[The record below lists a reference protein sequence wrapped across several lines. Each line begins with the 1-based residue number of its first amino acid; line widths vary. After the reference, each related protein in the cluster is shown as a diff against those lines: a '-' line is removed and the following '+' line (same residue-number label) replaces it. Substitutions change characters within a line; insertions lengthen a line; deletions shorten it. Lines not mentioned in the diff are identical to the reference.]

1 MFSKFKKPKSGEIK
15 SEEKEFGDIPFTV
28 FYCTVLSRLAYFTS
42 RGFLPSY
49 EHIFGPIITNN
60 LMTALNNTALQNF
73 SNIYNDNIMLKDINN
88 IPTYTL
94 NGIKHL
100 DITTYAKK
108 INMVNS
114 VVVDSISDNIPK
126 YCLDGIEY
134 LNIKSYAKKKNM
146 VNSDKVK
153 DIAIDGPYLN
163 ITNIIKELD
172 LVDSLTGKDYT
183 VAYISIATSNYGGY
197 YILVDTRMPNCI
209 FVIFRGTYSAK
220 SASSYSKPE
229 SLKPKDGVLKG
240 IYKLLNDVKNTIIQ
254 SMLYLQQTY
263 LPQNNNKP
271 ESMKVI
277 TTGHSLGGG
286 LCTLFAKE
294 WVNLINSEPYNNPPY
309 NVFSKQISCV
319 SIASPRVMNPTL
331 SNDFCE
337 KTKKNIILFKRLTNR
352 GDPVPALPNKGVIGE
367 GYQHPCSTKQY
378 IENQRKEISID
389 CSSTKKPGSKGLP
402 VPVLENSL
410 KCQNTKTRFT
420 MSADPFAHMVYLYIN
435 FSDAVDITS
444 MIGSAFSPILTR
456 NNIEIERNDKKE
468 TVARMMIGEAI
479 KTQKNISESFKS
491 VFFVLND
498 LRDKK
503 SNNPTIVSVDA
514 KATDY
519 NIIFGI
525 IQKVRMQASLIP
537 ILEPQLRTQEEK
549 PSLSLYALILQ
560 LKMLV

>member
-49 EHIFGPIITNN
+49 ENIFGPIITNN

-88 IPTYTL
+88 IPTYSL

-100 DITTYAKK
+100 DITSYAKK

-114 VVVDSISDNIPK
+114 NVVKNIQNNP
-126 YCLDGIEY
+126 
-134 LNIKSYAKKKNM
+134 
-146 VNSDKVK
+146 
-153 DIAIDGPYLN
+153 DGPQLVK
-163 ITNIIKELD
+163 TNIQEFGS
-172 LVDSLTGKDYT
+172 VNPLTGKDYT

-277 TTGHSLGGG
+277 TSGHSLGGG

-337 KTKKNIILFKRLTNR
+337 KTKQNIILFKRLTNR

-389 CSSTKKPGSKGLP
+389 CSSTKKLGSKGLP

-435 FSDAVDITS
+435 FSDAVDIGDMAGTTVS
-444 MIGSAFSPILTR
+444 LFVK
-456 NNIEIERNDKKE
+456 NKNIEIERNDKKE
-468 TVARMMIGEAI
+468 TVVRMMIGEAI
-479 KTQKNISESFKS
+479 KTQKNIKESFKA
-491 VFFVLND
+491 VFFVVND

-503 SNNPTIVSVDA
+503 SNDPAIVSVDA

-519 NIIFGI
+519 KIIFGI
-525 IQKVRMQASLIP
+525 IQKAKTPELLNETRPTEI
-537 ILEPQLRTQEEK
+537 EK
-549 PSLSLYALILQ
+549 IDTGVIKTSTGG
-560 LKMLV
+560 KRKTKTKKRKTKKRKTKKRKTNRK